1 MRRSIVTGNPLPRA
15 GRVVFD
21 GCIIIAAGRSGA
33 ESSNIDIAQA
43 VNGDGEGIVVAIA
56 RSIVARN
63 PLLHARGVV
72 LDRGIIKT
80 ARRSG
85 AIPSNIDIARAVNG
99 NGRGNVI
106 GIAWSIVAGN
116 LLLYA
121 RGVVLDRGVIFA
133 GT

>member
-1 MRRSIVTGNPLPRA
+1 MAGRRSE
-15 GRVVFD
+15 
-21 GCIIIAAGRSGA
+21 GCGGAAGDEA
-33 ESSNIDIAQA
+33 DDAALADEE
-43 VNGDGEGIVVAIA
+43 V
-56 RSIVARN
+56 
-63 PLLHARGVV
+63 GV
-72 LDRGIIKT
+72 GKT
-80 ARRSG
+80 AGRSG